1 MFIIFQAEYFIA
13 SLLFILCSRRSNI
26 IRKVRKLLDLKI
38 LDHFLSTTWHGQL
51 WVVQVSMFKL
61 KNSYSYPQPYRY
73 VNALLLYFVLCIRSR
88 HVRQNSRT
96 NKRKKDRWASGRY
109 IYLTHFVECHKK
121 MQILSCYCTLCRPN

>member
-1 MFIIFQAEYFIA
+1 M
-13 SLLFILCSRRSNI
+13 
-26 IRKVRKLLDLKI
+26 

-51 WVVQVSMFKL
+51 LVVQVSMFKL

-73 VNALLLYFVLCIRSR
+73 LNSLLLYFVLYIRSR

-121 MQILSCYCTLCRPN
+121 NANFFLVIVPFVDAIKWGYLHMLFINMRIWLNYFDHRWRQFFPLVCEQ